1 MWLNADPARL
11 AQIFSNLLNN
21 AAKYTRAGGQI
32 RFSALRDG
40 ENVVISVQDTGVG
53 FLTELLDTVFDMFT
67 QISGW
72 RDRAQ
77 GGLGIGLSLVR
88 TLVEMHGGRVVVTS
102 SGMDQGS
109 TFTVTL
115 PLAPASVPE
124 VLQCGPQ
131 PVDAVDVAT
140 ASRRILVV
148 DDNVDAAET
157 MLVLLASAGHTVRA
171 AFSGREALDLAL
183 VFRPDV
189 VFLDIGLPDLSGHD
203 VARQLLAD
211 LATASAKLIALT
223 GWGAPADIERTRKA
237 GFQAHLTKP
246 VDMKA
251 VRALL
256 ASGVQY
262 A

>member
-11 AQIFSNLLNN
+11 AQICSNLLNN

-88 TLVEMHGGRVVVTS
+88 TLVEMPGGRVVVTS

-140 ASRRILVV
+140 AS
-148 DDNVDAAET
+148 
-157 MLVLLASAGHTVRA
+157 
-171 AFSGREALDLAL
+171 
-183 VFRPDV
+183 
-189 VFLDIGLPDLSGHD
+189 
-203 VARQLLAD
+203 
-211 LATASAKLIALT
+211 
-223 GWGAPADIERTRKA
+223 
-237 GFQAHLTKP
+237 
-246 VDMKA
+246 
-251 VRALL
+251 
-256 ASGVQY
+256 
-262 A
+262 